1 MNLLLTRMETGVY
14 SARKW
19 VKVDISGGIN
29 ISDHSRHVS
38 VFLDEVTT
46 WLVAGKAKTFV
57 DGTVGYGGHSER
69 LLERAGDG
77 AVLIGID
84 RDEEALAYSRIR
96 LARFGSRAILLKGDF
111 VDMKQLL
118 RNVDVAAIDGALLD
132 LGVSSPQL
140 DDSNRGFSFQE
151 DGPLDMR
158 MDQSTGTTAG
168 ELVNSLPETELADLI
183 FQYGEERFSRRIARA
198 IVRARERKSL
208 ATTQELTAVIKE
220 SVPAAYRHGRIHC
233 ATRTFQALRIAVN
246 RELEVLEPAIRDAV
260 DMLRPGGRIAVISF
274 HSLEDRIVK
283 HTFRALAERP
293 HPQVAVLTKKPQV
306 PSDAECQANPRAR
319 SAKLRV
325 AERLSKEFAQ

>member
-1 MNLLLTRMETGVY
+1 M
-14 SARKW
+14 
-19 VKVDISGGIN
+19 
-29 ISDHSRHVS
+29 
-38 VFLDEVTT
+38 
-46 WLVAGKAKTFV
+46 
-57 DGTVGYGGHSER
+57 GYGGHGER
-69 LLERAGDG
+69 LLERAGG
-77 AVLIGID
+77 GSVLVGID
-84 RDEEALAYSRIR
+84 RDEEALTYSRAR
-96 LARFGSRAILLKGDF
+96 LARFGGRAILLKGDF
-111 VDMKQLL
+111 VDVKQLL
-118 RNVDVAAIDGALLD
+118 RNVEIQAIDGALLD

-158 MDQSTGTTAG
+158 MDQSTGATAG
-168 ELVNSLPETELADLI
+168 ELVNMLPESELADLI

-198 IVRARERKSL
+198 IIRARERKSL
-208 ATTQELTAVIKE
+208 ATTQELTTVIKE

-246 RELEVLEPAIRDAV
+246 RELDVLEPAIRDAV

-293 HPQVAVLTKKPQV
+293 YPQVAVLTKKPQV
-306 PSDAECQANPRAR
+306 PSDAECRANPRAR

-325 AERLSKEFAQ
+325 AERLSKEYAR

>member
-1 MNLLLTRMETGVY
+1 MNLLLTRSSTGVY

-19 VKVDISGGIN
+19 GKVDISGGSE
-29 ISDHSRHVS
+29 ISKRSRHAP
-38 VFLDEVTT
+38 VFPDEVTA
-46 WLVAGKAKTFV
+46 WLVTDRAKTFF

-69 LLERAGDG
+69 ILEKAGDDV
-77 AVLIGID
+77 VLIGID
-84 RDEEALAYSRIR
+84 RDEEALAYSRSR
-96 LARFGSRAILLKGDF
+96 LAGFAGRAQLLKGDF

-118 RNVDVAAIDGALLD
+118 RTVGVPAVDGVLFD

-140 DDSNRGFSFQE
+140 DDPNRGFSFQG

-168 ELVNSLPETELADLI
+168 ELVNSLPESELADLI

-198 IVRARERKSL
+198 IVRARERNAL
-208 ATTQELTAVIKE
+208 ASTQELTTVIKE

-246 RELEVLEPAIRDAV
+246 RELDVLEPAIRDAV

-293 HPQVAVLTKKPQV
+293 HPQVAVLTKRPQV
-306 PSDAECQANPRAR
+306 PSEAECQANPRAR

-325 AERLSKEFAQ
+325 AERLSKESVQ

>member
-1 MNLLLTRMETGVY
+1 MNLLLTRSSTGVY
-14 SARKW
+14 SATKW
-19 VKVDISGGIN
+19 GKVDTSGENKISN
-29 ISDHSRHVS
+29 RSRHVS
-38 VFLDEVTT
+38 VFLDEITA
-46 WLVAGKAKTFV
+46 WLVTDRSKIFV

-69 LLERAGDG
+69 LLEKAGED

-84 RDEEALAYSRIR
+84 RDEEALTFCRTR
-96 LARFGSRAILLKGDF
+96 LGRFGSRAILLKGDF
-111 VDMKQLL
+111 VDVKQLL
-118 RNVDVAAIDGALLD
+118 RNVDIPAVDGALFD

-168 ELVNSLPETELADLI
+168 ELVNSLPESELADLI

-198 IVRARERKSL
+198 IVRARERNAL
-208 ATTQELTAVIKE
+208 ASTQDLTTVIKE

-246 RELEVLEPAIRDAV
+246 RELDVLEPAIRDAV

-293 HPQVAVLTKKPQV
+293 HPQVTVLTKRPQV
-306 PSDAECQANPRAR
+306 PSEAECQANPRAR

-325 AERLSKEFAQ
+325 AERLSKEYAQ

>member
-1 MNLLLTRMETGVY
+1 
-14 SARKW
+14 
-19 VKVDISGGIN
+19 VDISGERK
-29 ISDHSRHVS
+29 ISNRSRHVS
-38 VFLDEVTT
+38 VFLDEITA
-46 WLVAGKAKTFV
+46 WLVTNRSKTFI

-69 LLERAGDG
+69 FLEKAGED

-84 RDEEALAYSRIR
+84 RDEEALTFCRTR
-96 LARFGSRAILLKGDF
+96 LGRFGSRAILLKGDF
-111 VDMKQLL
+111 VDVKQLL
-118 RNVDVAAIDGALLD
+118 RNVDIPAVDGALFD

-168 ELVNSLPETELADLI
+168 ELVNSLPESELADLI

-198 IVRARERKSL
+198 IVRARERKALVS
-208 ATTQELTAVIKE
+208 TQELTTVIKE

-246 RELEVLEPAIRDAV
+246 RELDVLEPAIRDVV
-260 DMLRPGGRIAVISF
+260 DTLRPGGRIAVISF

-283 HTFRALAERP
+283 HTFRSLAERP
-293 HPQVAVLTKKPQV
+293 HPKVVILTKRPQV
-306 PSDAECQANPRAR
+306 PSEAECRENPRAR

-325 AERLSKEFAQ
+325 AERLSKESAQ

>member
-1 MNLLLTRMETGVY
+1 MNLLLTRSSTGVY
-14 SARKW
+14 SASKW
-19 VKVDISGGIN
+19 GKVDISGDSKVSGRL
-29 ISDHSRHVS
+29 RHVS

-46 WLVAGKAKTFV
+46 WLTADRSKTFV
-57 DGTVGYGGHSER
+57 DCTVGYGGHGER
-69 LLERAGDG
+69 LLEMAGDG
-77 AVLIGID
+77 AVLVGID
-84 RDEEALAYSRIR
+84 RDEEAITSSRTR
-96 LARFGSRAILLKGDF
+96 LARFGGRAILLKGDF
-111 VDMKQLL
+111 VDVKQLL
-118 RNVDVAAIDGALLD
+118 RNVDISVIDGALLD

-168 ELVNSLPETELADLI
+168 ELVNSLPESELADLI

-208 ATTQELTAVIKE
+208 TSTQELTAVIKG

-246 RELEVLEPAIRDAV
+246 RELDVLEPAIRDAV

-283 HTFRALAERP
+283 HTFRALSERP
-293 HPQVAVLTKKPQV
+293 NPQVAVLTKRPQV
-306 PSDAECQANPRAR
+306 PSEAECQANPRAR

-325 AERLSKEFAQ
+325 AERLSKEYPQ